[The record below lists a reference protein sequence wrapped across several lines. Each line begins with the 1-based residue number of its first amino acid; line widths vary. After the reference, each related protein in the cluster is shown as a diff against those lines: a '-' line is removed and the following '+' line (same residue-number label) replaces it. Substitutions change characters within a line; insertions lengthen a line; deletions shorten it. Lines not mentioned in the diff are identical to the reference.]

1 MTRRKSNSGDNK
13 NRRTNSRRSIR
24 QSKQIDRPT
33 NQFGLQLTPDARPIP
48 INPNQL
54 FNIVQENALGTIT
67 SSATP
72 GTEID
77 GAYYFYLAQLD
88 GAAALVAVFDQYRFL
103 QVSVSFIPRCSV
115 TGTTGSVFPTPIG
128 QLLTG
133 IDYDDAATTA
143 AALLRQKETAQIT
156 TCTDQ
161 QTRTLTPHAALAAY
175 SGAFSSY
182 ANMSKMW
189 IDANSQSVQHYGVK
203 FAILNCNF
211 ASTIIYDVYARYVVQ
226 FRQIQ

>member
-1 MTRRKSNSGDNK
+1 MTRRKISKNGNKTRDNTRSK
-13 NRRTNSRRSIR
+13 RRGAPR
-24 QSKQIDRPT
+24 IDRPT

-54 FNIVQENALGTIT
+54 FNIVQEATLGTIT
-67 SSATP
+67 SSGTP

-88 GAAALVAVFDQYRFL
+88 GYAALVAVFDQYRFM
-103 QVSVSFIPRCSV
+103 QVSISFIPRCSV

-128 QLLTG
+128 QLLTA
-133 IDYDDAATTA
+133 IDYDDVASTA
-143 AALLRQKETAQIT
+143 ASVLRQKETAQIT

-182 ANMSKMW
+182 ANISKMW
-189 IDANSQSVQHYGVK
+189 IDANSTSVQNYGVK

-211 ASTIIYDVYARYVVQ
+211 ASTVIYDVYARYVVQ

>member
-1 MTRRKSNSGDNK
+1 MTRRKNHNGDNK
-13 NRRTNSRRSIR
+13 NRTKTRTKSRGAPR
-24 QSKQIDRPT
+24 IDRPT

-54 FNIVQENALGTIT
+54 FNIVQEASLGTIT

-88 GAAALVAVFDQYRFL
+88 GTAALVAVFDQYRFM
-103 QVSVSFIPRCSV
+103 QVSISFIPRCSV
-115 TGTTGSVFPTPIG
+115 TGTTGTVFPTPIG
-128 QLLTG
+128 QLLTA
-133 IDYDDAATTA
+133 IDYDDAASTTA
-143 AALLRQKETAQIT
+143 AVLRQKETAQIT
-156 TCTDQ
+156 TCTEQ
-161 QTRTLTPHAALAAY
+161 QTRTLSPHAALAAY